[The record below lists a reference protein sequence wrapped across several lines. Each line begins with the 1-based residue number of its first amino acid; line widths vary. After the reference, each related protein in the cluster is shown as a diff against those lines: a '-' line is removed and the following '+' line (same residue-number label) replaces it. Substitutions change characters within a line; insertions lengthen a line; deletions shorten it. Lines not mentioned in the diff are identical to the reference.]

1 MSFTS
6 KPMEEDTNNEF
17 GQFIIFNQFV
27 PMEEEP
33 IEPTGPTGPTG
44 LQFDINDLKRQIRTN
59 MI

>member
-17 GQFIIFNQFV
+17 VQFIIFNQFV

-33 IEPTGPTGPTG
+33 IEPTGPTCP
-44 LQFDINDLKRQIRTN
+44 QFNINDLKRQICTN